1 MRRSKKLILVAV
13 LAAVVLLGSIG
24 GIALAQTGTG
34 GSTGKTL
41 LARVAAILNMEQPKL
56 EAAFAQAQKEM
67 RDEALTNRLN
77 DLVKQ
82 GKINQDQANQ
92 YQKWVQSKPSLP
104 GGFGFPGM
112 GPRGGF
118 RGFGGHMGIPKT
130 PTPTPTP
137 K

>member
-1 MRRSKKLILVAV
+1 MKFSKKFILIAI
-13 LAAVVLLGSIG
+13 LAAVVLVGSIG

-41 LARVAAILNMEQPKL
+41 LARVATILNMEQPKL

-82 GKINQDQANQ
+82 GKIDQGQADQ
-92 YQKWVQSKPSLP
+92 YKKWSQSQPNIP
-104 GGFGFPGM
+104 GI
-112 GPRGGF
+112 GPRGPMGF
-118 RGFGGHMGIPKT
+118 RGFRGPGPAKIT
-130 PTPTPTP
+130 PTPTTTP

>member
-41 LARVAAILNMEQPKL
+41 LARVAAILNIEQPKL

-82 GKINQDQANQ
+82 GKIDQGQADQ
-92 YQKWVQSKPSLP
+92 YNKWAQSQPNIP
-104 GGFGFPGM
+104 GI
-112 GPRGGF
+112 GPRGPMGF
-118 RGFGGHMGIPKT
+118 RGFRGPGPTTLT
-130 PTPTPTP
+130 PTPTPT

>member
-13 LAAVVLLGSIG
+13 LAAVVLVGSIG

-41 LARVAAILNMEQPKL
+41 LARVATILNIDQPKL

-82 GKINQDQANQ
+82 GKMTQDQADQ
-92 YQKWVQSKPSLP
+92 YQKWMQSKPNVPLP
-104 GGFGFPGM
+104 GFGPGGHM
-112 GPRGGF
+112 GF
-118 RGFGGHMGIPKT
+118 RGFRGPGPAGIA